1 MDKWSLRRS
10 YISFVLPV
18 VLAACAGG
26 GNVSIPSTVVPVP
39 TLSALN
45 PQDPNVIGPTPNLEI
60 ETFNANSETSGKVV
74 SWQIKEK
81 NIFGELVA
89 RDKFAYQTPDGKV
102 YVFNTYTNPILPDS
116 FHPDKNLRTKHDM
129 QATDDGGKLFACCE
143 NGQRQY
149 TGTTGNAV
157 RYGAWID
164 KNGKAD
170 LFVGGILADATKM
183 QGATEENKFRPKGK
197 ATYEVWALRVK
208 NGGVVSSSYRPNTFP
223 NKDGV
228 QSLLTVNFNTGK
240 LGGTIVGNSDFGAD
254 IRFDDVSVQGNRF
267 SGSASSNGVAGKVEG
282 AFYGRGG
289 YRTPHGDQIGGKVVF
304 DKDRSLNSVFGGA
317 TSNSMSRPN
326 DTSRDLTPI
335 N

>member
-1 MDKWSLRRS
+1 MDKWFLRRP
-10 YISFVLPV
+10 YISLVLPV

-26 GNVSIPSTVVPVP
+26 GHVGIPNTVVPVP

-45 PQDPNVIGPTPNLEI
+45 PQDPNVIGPTEGLKM

-74 SWQIKEK
+74 SWKIKEK
-81 NIFGELVA
+81 NIFGELMPQD
-89 RDKFAYQTPDGKV
+89 RLAYQTPDGKV

-129 QATDDGGKLFACCE
+129 QVTDNGGKLFACCE
-143 NGQRQY
+143 NGQIQY
-149 TGTTGNAV
+149 PATRVDAV

-183 QGATEENKFRPKGK
+183 QGAKEENKFSPTGK

-208 NGGVVSSSYRPNTFP
+208 NGGVVSSSYRPNNFP
-223 NKDGV
+223 KKDGV

-240 LGGTIVGNSDFGAD
+240 LGGTIIGNSDFGAD
-254 IRFDDVSVQGNRF
+254 IRFEDVSVQGNHF
-267 SGSASSNGVAGKVEG
+267 SGSASSGGVAGKVEG
-282 AFYGRGG
+282 AFYGTGG
-289 YRTPHGDQIGGKVVF
+289 YRRPHGDQIGGKIVF

-317 TSNSMSRPN
+317 TNNSMRRPD
-326 DTSRDLTPI
+326 DTSKDLNPV